1 MNTYLK
7 VIALAS
13 TMSVAAV
20 ASAGTGQ
27 ADRINEARTYPFKQT
42 HDNFLSS
49 ERHRKIVQLVQEVHR
64 SEKAADPA
72 KREKLHNELHEEINL
87 HAQR

>member
-7 VIALAS
+7 IIALAS
-13 TMSVAAV
+13 TMSVATV
-20 ASAGTGQ
+20 ASAGAGL

-42 HDNFLSS
+42 NDNFLSS
-49 ERHRKIVQLVQEVHR
+49 ERHRKIVQLTQEIHR
-64 SEKAADPA
+64 SQEPADA
-72 KREKLHNELHEEINL
+72 DKLEKLHNELHQELDL